1 MNSINIHYYIFQIII
16 STCLGLWSCHG
27 DEDES
32 THFSR
37 KILSND
43 HSVHN
48 NYSPVI
54 FTMKDKLRNN
64 FKTLKMFFPM
74 VDFLSSKSFQTV
86 NKNLETNSLKR
97 FPRNTNLEN
106 DLNNNTIEIISSSP
120 ITLNNNITSEITTT
134 GSNLTFPNSTVT
146 SIFATINTTVTSIST
161 TINTTFP
168 TISSLSTNSSKE
180 SNSNVTVLS
189 GNMQTNKT
197 FSSKS
202 ML

>member
-32 THFSR
+32 THFSH

-64 FKTLKMFFPM
+64 FSNNFKKLKMFFPM

-106 DLNNNTIEIISSSP
+106 GLINNTIEIISSSP
-120 ITLNNNITSEITTT
+120 ITLNNNIISEITTT
-134 GSNLTFPNSTVT
+134 GSNLTLPNS
-146 SIFATINTTVTSIST
+146 TVTSIST